1 MSHPSPAADLTLD
14 AFLARAR
21 SGLYPAPS
29 DAVFD
34 PNTGKAWGRSD
45 FDLNPELIADLAV
58 MDPPRPAAVLV
69 PIVARAELTVL
80 FTRRTAHLS
89 THAGQVSFPGG
100 RADPEDASPIDTA
113 MREADEEIGLKRTF
127 IEPLGYLDS
136 YRTGTGYRIDPVVA
150 LVSPD
155 HTLDLNAHEVAAA
168 FEVPL
173 AFLMDPTNHHRHQRE
188 WRGRQRTYYAMPFGD
203 HYIWGAT
210 AGMIVNLYERLFA
223 R

>member
-1 MSHPSPAADLTLD
+1 MSHAPADSLSLE

-21 SGLYPAPS
+21 AGLYPAPS

-34 PNTGKAWGRSD
+34 PRTGKAWGRGD
-45 FDLNPELIADLAV
+45 FDLNPDLVADLAV
-58 MDPPRPAAVLV
+58 MEPPRPAAVLV
-69 PIVARAELTVL
+69 PIVTRAELMVL
-80 FTRRTAHLS
+80 LTRRTAHLS
-89 THAGQVSFPGG
+89 THAGQISFPGG
-100 RADPEDASPIDTA
+100 RMDPEDATPIDTA
-113 MREADEEIGLKRTF
+113 MREAQEEIGLDRRH

-155 HTLDLNAHEVAAA
+155 HTLAINEHEVAAA

-173 AFLMDPTNHHRHQRE
+173 AFLMNPANHHRHERE
-188 WRGRQRTYYAMPFGD
+188 WRGRRRSYYAMPFGE

-210 AGMIVNLYERLFA
+210 AGMIVNLHERLFP